1 MTLSKTDSDSP
12 ISKVAV
18 DLGPRSYDILIGEGL
33 LASAADHISPVLRTK
48 RVAVLT
54 DENVAGIHLEP
65 LAQSLENAGIDF
77 VPIILPAGESSKS
90 FSTYKSV
97 MDQLLTVKIQR
108 DEALI
113 ALGGGVIGDLT
124 GFAAATLRRG
134 VDFIQIPT
142 SLLAQVD
149 SSVGGKTG
157 INVAQGKNLVGAFH
171 QPRLVLADMCV
182 LQTLPKRQLLAGY
195 AEIVKYG
202 LLGDFEFFN
211 WLESNGE
218 KVISGD
224 TTASAY
230 AVQQSALAKAKIVAE
245 DEREAGKRALLN
257 LGHTF
262 GHALEAESGYG
273 PDLLHGEAV
282 AMGMIMAAEL
292 SALLGYID
300 GQQTTRIRAHFDAV
314 GLPTQVPQLATIEW
328 VSDRLLDH
336 MRQDKKVMAGK
347 LTLILLNSIG
357 SAFTTQDVEEAQI
370 LKILNQEL
378 STASGSS
385 N

>member
-1 MTLSKTDSDSP
+1 MN
-12 ISKVAV
+12 
-18 DLGPRSYDILIGEGL
+18 LGARSYDILIGEGL
-33 LASAADHISPVLRTK
+33 LANAADHIAPVLRTK
-48 RVAVLT
+48 RVAVLA

-77 VPIILPAGESSKS
+77 VPIILPAGEGSKS
-90 FSTYKSV
+90 FNSYRSV

-108 DEALI
+108 DETLI

-171 QPRLVLADMCV
+171 QPRLVLADMDV
-182 LQTLPKRQLLAGY
+182 LKTLPKRQLLAGY

-211 WLESNGE
+211 WLEGNGE
-218 KVISGD
+218 KVLSGD
-224 TTASAY
+224 ASASVH
-230 AVQQSALAKAKIVAE
+230 AVQQSVLAKAEIVAE

-262 GHALEAESGYG
+262 GHALEAETGYG

-282 AMGMIMAAEL
+282 AIGMIMAAEL
-292 SALLGYID
+292 SARLGFLD
-300 GQQTTRIRAHFDAV
+300 GQQTTRIRAHFEAV
-314 GLPTQVPQLATIEW
+314 GLPTQVPQIPSIEW
-328 VSDRLLDH
+328 AADHLLDH

-347 LTLILLNSIG
+347 LTLILLKSIG
-357 SAFTTQDVEEAQI
+357 SAFTTQDIDEAQI
-370 LKILNQEL
+370 LEVLSQEL
-378 STASGSS
+378 KPASS
-385 N
+385 NPSPMNGVIKN